1 MIFFFDVDGTLLYHK
16 DWCVPASAACA
27 LRQLHERGHLIYLN
41 TSRSPNEMVNVA
53 QAMRG
58 LPLDG
63 AVLTGGALVLAGEK
77 AVREIYAPE
86 EDMRQAMALLESW
99 HIPVR
104 WQGKDTLHYTSEPSV
119 ETRDVLKWLFGF
131 VPEVAPWRGEALMRL
146 VFYAEDEQI
155 AALQARLPGL
165 CVAPQGHTLVNI
177 TEKHVDKAEAM
188 LHEAARLGFDR
199 DQVVAFGDGLNDMD
213 MLKSAGTGIAMGG
226 CPKAVSDAADYTT
239 TPIHQD
245 GILGALRHF
254 GWIG

>member
-86 EDMRQAMALLESW
+86 EDMRQAMALLKSW
-99 HIPVR
+99 RIPVR
-104 WQGKDTLHYTSEPSV
+104 WQGKDTLHYTSEPSA

-165 CVAPQGHTLVNI
+165 CIAPQGHTLVNI

-188 LHEAARLGFDR
+188 LHEAVRLGFDC